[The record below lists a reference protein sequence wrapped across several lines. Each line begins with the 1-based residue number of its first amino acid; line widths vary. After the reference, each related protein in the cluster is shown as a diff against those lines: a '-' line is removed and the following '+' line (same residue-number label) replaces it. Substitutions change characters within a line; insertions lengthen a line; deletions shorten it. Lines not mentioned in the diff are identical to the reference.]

1 MTNHIPLTPETFFTA
16 RQFVLDRWR
25 ARAREL
31 GRPEPSDLS
40 RACLFASLFAY
51 QVFGGMLQGNRF
63 HQYTVKAGHLID
75 LTIGSEDLQKL
86 REAGID
92 PHEHDPRWWANPVHL
107 EAMTSCLPRV
117 ERWVEEFLKELNPG
131 DGDFPPLQSP
141 NQDQDSRSYRR

>member
-1 MTNHIPLTPETFFTA
+1 MTNYIPLTPETFFTA

-31 GRPEPSDLS
+31 GRPEPLDLS

-51 QVFGGMLQGNRF
+51 QVFGGTLQGNRF
-63 HQYTVKAGHLID
+63 HQYTIKSGHLID
-75 LTIGSEDLQKL
+75 LTIGSEDLQRL

-117 ERWVEEFLKELNPG
+117 ERWVEEFLMEMNAE
-131 DGDFPPLQSP
+131 DGEFQPPQFSEP
-141 NQDQDSRSYRR
+141 NQDLNSYRR

>member
-31 GRPEPSDLS
+31 GRPEPADLS

-63 HQYTVKAGHLID
+63 HQYTVKSGHLID

-86 REAGID
+86 REAGVD
-92 PHEHDPRWWANPVHL
+92 PHEHDARWWANPVHL

-117 ERWVEEFLKELNPG
+117 ERWVEEFLKEIG
-131 DGDFPPLQSP
+131 AADETFQPPQIPDHGQGS
-141 NQDQDSRSYRR
+141 NSYRR